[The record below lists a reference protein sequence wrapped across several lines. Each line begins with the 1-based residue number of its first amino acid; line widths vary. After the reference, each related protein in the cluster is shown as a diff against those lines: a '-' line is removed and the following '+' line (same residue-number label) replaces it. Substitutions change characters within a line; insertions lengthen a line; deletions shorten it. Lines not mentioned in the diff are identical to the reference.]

1 MKSCQPDSIIALLGM
16 DLQDPMGNRRVL
28 GLGGAE
34 ILQIKI

>member
-1 MKSCQPDSIIALLGM
+1 MKSCQRDSIIALLGM
-16 DLQDPMGNRRVL
+16 DLQNSVGNRRVL